1 MPRTPMSLPSAFV
14 FLLLAAAA
22 YGALVLLVSCSQS
35 RLIYFPDMPSR
46 ELTATPRQIGLA
58 YESVEFTTDDGVK
71 LHGWFVPAAEP
82 RGTLLFFHGNAGN
95 ISHRLDSLRIFHDL
109 GLSSLILDYRGYGQ
123 SEGTPSEEGTYLDAE
138 AALRFLQEQR
148 GVAAGDL
155 IVFGRSL
162 GAAIAAHLAS
172 RHRVRALI
180 LESAFTSVPEM
191 AATLYPFLPTRW
203 LVRFSYATK
212 DYVRERS
219 CPLLVIHSR
228 DDEIIPFEQGQAL
241 FAAANPPK
249 RFLELRGGHNDGFL
263 ASRGAYVETL
273 DEFIRTLE

>member
-1 MPRTPMSLPSAFV
+1 MPRTRMSLSSALF
-14 FLLLAAAA
+14 FLLAAAA
-22 YGALVLLVSCSQS
+22 AYAALVLLVSCSQS

-46 ELTATPRQIGLA
+46 ELAGTPKQIGLDF
-58 YESVEFTTDDGVK
+58 ESVEFGTDDGVR

-82 RGTLLFFHGNAGN
+82 GGTLLFFHGNAGN

-109 GLSSLILDYRGYGQ
+109 GLSTLILDYRGYGQ
-123 SEGTPSEEGTYLDAE
+123 SAGTPSEEGTYRDAE
-138 AALRFLQEQR
+138 AALRYLQSQR
-148 GVAAGDL
+148 GVAANDV

-172 RHRVRALI
+172 RHQVRALI

-191 AATLYPFLPTRW
+191 AATLYPFLPTSW

-212 DYVRERS
+212 DYVANRS

-228 DDEIIPFEQGQAL
+228 DDEIVPFEQGQAL

-263 ASRGAYVETL
+263 ASRGVYVK
-273 DEFIRTLE
+273 TLEEFLRSLE

>member
-1 MPRTPMSLPSAFV
+1 MPRTPMSLPSALV
-14 FLLLAAAA
+14 FLLLVVAA

-35 RLIYFPDMPSR
+35 RMIYFPDMPSR

-58 YESVEFTTDDGVK
+58 YESVEFTTADGVK

-109 GLSSLILDYRGYGQ
+109 GLGTLILDYRGYGQ

-138 AALRFLQEQR
+138 AALGYLQEQR
-148 GVAAGDL
+148 GVAAEGV

-172 RHRVRALI
+172 RHQVRALI

-212 DYVRERS
+212 DYVGERS

-228 DDEIIPFEQGQAL
+228 DDEIVPFEQGQAL

-263 ASRGAYVETL
+263 ASRRAYVKAL

>member
-1 MPRTPMSLPSAFV
+1 MPRTPMSLPSALV
-14 FLLLAAAA
+14 FLLLVVAA

-35 RLIYFPDMPSR
+35 RMIYFPDMPSR

-58 YESVEFTTDDGVK
+58 YESVEFTTADGVK

-109 GLSSLILDYRGYGQ
+109 GLGTLILDYRGYGQ

-138 AALRFLQEQR
+138 AALGYLQKQR
-148 GVAAGDL
+148 GVAAEGV

-172 RHRVRALI
+172 RHQVRALI

-212 DYVRERS
+212 DYVGERS

-228 DDEIIPFEQGQAL
+228 DDEIVPFEQGQAL

-263 ASRGAYVETL
+263 ASRRAYVKAL

>member
-1 MPRTPMSLPSAFV
+1 MPRNRMSLPSALV

-180 LESAFTSVPEM
+180 LESAFASVPEM
-191 AATLYPFLPTRW
+191 AAALYPFLPTRW

-212 DYVRERS
+212 DYVGQRS

-228 DDEIIPFEQGQAL
+228 DDEIVPFEQGQTL

-263 ASRGAYVETL
+263 ASRGAYVEAL